1 MIMAMLMV
9 SHPSVCGLN
18 IEKAF
23 EEFILIATVLQL
35 EEHLQVQGGQLL
47 LPVEEDQVQG
57 DQVQKQVH
65 RRKSGTPPCRG
76 SPAGRGAS

>member
-1 MIMAMLMV
+1 MAMIMV
-9 SHPSVCGLN
+9 SHPSVCRWN

-23 EEFILIATVLQL
+23 EELILIATVLQL

-47 LPVEEDQVQG
+47 LHVEGEQG

-65 RRKSGTPPCRG
+65 RRKSLFCL
-76 SPAGRGAS
+76 

>member
-1 MIMAMLMV
+1 MAMLMG
-9 SHPSVCGLN
+9 SHPSVSGWN

-23 EEFILIATVLQL
+23 EEFILIATVLQF

-57 DQVQKQVH
+57 DQE
-65 RRKSGTPPCRG
+65 
-76 SPAGRGAS
+76 

>member
-9 SHPSVCGLN
+9 SHPSVCRWN

-23 EEFILIATVLQL
+23 EELILIATVLQL

-76 SPAGRGAS
+76 SPAGKGAS